1 MTSDVFTLLL
11 DDRIFEL
18 SDKAVESGL
27 SKAER
32 VELKAL
38 TEHQD
43 KAPAVVHRIRILAS
57 NMAQKNKLGIWLLR
71 FSKTC
76 KQNLAELEALIQ
88 YGQSR
93 AVWEIAYLYRKQAS
107 QKLSAMEASELE
119 YLTLFHD
126 SPDVLRITEL
136 KLKAD
141 FGQQS
146 SAERQELAALQR
158 NLYRN
163 EGIPNHLME
172 MLWPSQHPMHLDL
185 SQIS

>member
-1 MTSDVFTLLL
+1 MTNEVFTLLL
-11 DDRIFEL
+11 NNRMSEL

-57 NMAQKNKLGIWLLR
+57 KMAQENKLRLWLLR
-71 FSKTC
+71 FSKQC
-76 KQNLAELEALIQ
+76 KQNLAELEALIH

-93 AVWEIAYLYRKQAS
+93 AVWEIAYLYRKQAI
-107 QKLSAMEASELE
+107 QKLTPMEKSELD
-119 YLTLFHD
+119 YLILFHD

-141 FGQQS
+141 YGMHS
-146 SAERQELAALQR
+146 SSERQELASLQR
-158 NLYRN
+158 NLYG
-163 EGIPNHLME
+163 EQGIPNHLME
-172 MLWPSQHPMHLDL
+172 MLWPSQRSLNLDL

>member
-11 DDRIFEL
+11 DNRVSEL

-27 SKAER
+27 SRAER

-57 NMAQKNKLGIWLLR
+57 KLAQKNQLGLWLLR
-71 FSKTC
+71 FSKQC
-76 KQNLAELEALIQ
+76 KQNLAELEALIH

-93 AVWEIAYLYRKQAS
+93 AVWEIAYLYRKQAG
-107 QKLSAMEASELE
+107 QKLTDMEKSELE
-119 YLTLFHD
+119 YLTLYHD
-126 SPDVLRITEL
+126 SPDVMRITEL

-141 FGQQS
+141 FGNHT

-158 NLYRN
+158 NLYRD
-163 EGIPNHLME
+163 EGIPSHLME
-172 MLWPSQHPMHLDL
+172 MLWPSQRPMHLDL